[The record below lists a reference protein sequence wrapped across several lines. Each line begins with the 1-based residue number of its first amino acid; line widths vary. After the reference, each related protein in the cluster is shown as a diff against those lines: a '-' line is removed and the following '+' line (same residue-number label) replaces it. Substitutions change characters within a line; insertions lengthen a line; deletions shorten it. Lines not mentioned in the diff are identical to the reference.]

1 MTVYVSR
8 IIYAILDIPDI
19 ANVTN
24 ITINGTGRDLYLT
37 ETAQLQ
43 QIPELGTV
51 VINGG

>member
-24 ITINGTGRDLYLT
+24 ITINGTGMDLYLT